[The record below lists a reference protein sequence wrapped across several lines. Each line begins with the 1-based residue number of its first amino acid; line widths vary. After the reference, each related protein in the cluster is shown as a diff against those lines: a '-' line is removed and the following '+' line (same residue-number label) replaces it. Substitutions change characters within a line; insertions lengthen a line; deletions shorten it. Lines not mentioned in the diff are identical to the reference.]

1 MGNFKGTKGK
11 WHMMTG
17 GFAKKGNPENMVQVY
32 ATNDDLEMICKV
44 YQDGILT
51 ASIQNWKANA
61 LLVSKAPE
69 MLEMLESIVSTWDT
83 NQNFDE
89 EYFNNIKNLIKKAT
103 EL

>member
-44 YQDGILT
+44 YKDGILT
-51 ASIQNWKANA
+51 SSIQNYQANA
-61 LLVSKAPE
+61 LLISKAPE
-69 MLEMLESIVSTWDT
+69 MLEMLEEIIKTQLLYGSTI
-83 NQNFDE
+83 E
-89 EYFNNIKNLIKKAT
+89 SKIEKLIKEAT